1 MIVVMTDRFLTHLPV
16 GGPST
21 PFEGDGIPGW
31 DTFPFDGDLRVRAL
45 DPPVLPEPPRNGED
59 GPQACVICQDGL
71 RQAVWADE
79 HWMLRHSGGPT
90 AIPVV
95 VLLCPIGHHDLSD
108 LPAERAAEIGP
119 MLQRVERAIMS
130 VGGPAHEPQVQ
141 VRGAV
146 ADLRRVDP
154 ADPAGLTQLRGS
166 CLPLWDDVLPKQD
179 EAQWRAVLSEV
190 AAALAKDGGTAY

>member
-1 MIVVMTDRFLTHLPV
+1 MIVAMTDRFLTHLPV

-59 GPQACVICQDGL
+59 GPQACFICQDGL

-130 VGGPAHEPQVQ
+130 VGGIGRVHSSKIGD
-141 VRGAV
+141 GATH
-146 ADLRRVDP
+146 LHLWFMGR
-154 ADPAGLTQLRGS
+154 PAGLTQLRGS

-179 EAQWRAVLSEV
+179 ETQWRAVLAEV
-190 AAALAKDGGTAY
+190 AAALAADGGAAL